1 MSEPAVFKILSA
13 QPELSQSFGER
24 IFNGSAP
31 VGTNTPYLVWQGI
44 GSTPENALDCGTT
57 NENDSY
63 QFVIWG
69 HETQIPQLNAL
80 RKLARQTLED
90 AGLYYIGKHPDGED
104 PETKLRSRG
113 FDMNWWD

>member
-13 QPELSQSFGER
+13 QPELKKALGDR

-31 VGTNTPYLVWQGI
+31 VGTKAPYLVWQGI
-44 GSTPENALDCGTT
+44 GSTPENTLDCGTT

-69 HETQIPQLNAL
+69 HETQIPQLNVL
-80 RKLARQTLED
+80 RKLARQTLET

-113 FDMNWWD
+113 FDMNYWV

>member
-13 QPELSQSFGER
+13 QPELKKSLGDR

-31 VGTNTPYLVWQGI
+31 VGTKSPYFVWQGI
-44 GSTPENALDCGTT
+44 GSTPESSIDCGTT
-57 NENDSY
+57 SENDSY

-69 HETQIPQLNAL
+69 HETQIPKLNEL
-80 RKLARQTLED
+80 RKLARKTLED
-90 AGLYYIGKHPDGED
+90 AGLYYVGKHPDGED